1 MTPIIQGYDLFTL
14 SLPRNRNKNE
24 NKQLGP
30 NQTSFCTAKK
40 TINKTKRQP
49 IGWEKIFA
57 NDVTDKGLIS
67 KLYKQVIQLDNKTTQ
82 QIWRHFSKE
91 DIHMAN
97 KHVNRCSMLL
107 IIREI

>member
-49 IGWEKIFA
+49 MEWEKMFS
-57 NDVTDKGLIS
+57 NDATDKVLIS
-67 KLYKQVIQLDNKTTQ
+67 KIYKQFIQLNTKKKKNQKVGKRPKQTFLQ
-82 QIWRHFSKE
+82 RRHT
-91 DIHMAN
+91 DG
-97 KHVNRCSMLL
+97 
-107 IIREI
+107 